1 MANGCTV
8 ILEYSITPILVD
20 NVYYPPVVLVYM
32 QKTISGAMGRQKL
45 MWGPRA
51 PSHINPVGL
60 AGRPPRPTT
69 NPSFLAEP
77 FGQ

>member
-1 MANGCTV
+1 MANLCEYAPEYRAPVLPGCTV

-51 PSHINPVGL
+51 P
-60 AGRPPRPTT
+60 
-69 NPSFLAEP
+69 
-77 FGQ
+77 